1 MKRPTATTRHQA
13 AMARREA
20 NAIRQARAEE
30 NRKRR
35 ALKKHGFHLSAYERE
50 DADFYPTPPILAAGL
65 AVGLPQLRIELPRIA
80 LDPCGGDG
88 ALRCG
93 LAPFGIEVRL
103 TDLYPEKYPA
113 ADGYMTGEPLDAGH
127 AESLRLSLDEAGAD
141 CRAIITNS
149 PHNTEEATAI
159 VRNVIALAED
169 GRIEFAAMLF
179 KNIWG
184 DEKGRISFFNRP
196 SFLGEIV
203 CCWRARWILGS
214 KGSPEHA
221 YAWYV
226 WRREPKSGL
235 ALKVRVGEAEAIAAT
250 IAAISREAA

>member
-1 MKRPTATTRHQA
+1 
-13 AMARREA
+13 
-20 NAIRQARAEE
+20 
-30 NRKRR
+30 
-35 ALKKHGFHLSAYERE
+35 
-50 DADFYPTPPILAAGL
+50 
-65 AVGLPQLRIELPRIA
+65 
-80 LDPCGGDG
+80 
-88 ALRCG
+88 
-93 LAPFGIEVRL
+93 
-103 TDLYPEKYPA
+103 
-113 ADGYMTGEPLDAGH
+113 MTGEPLDARH
-127 AESLRLSLDEAGAD
+127 AESLRFSLDEAGAD

-235 ALKVRVGEAEAIAAT
+235 ALKVRVSEAQAIAAT
-250 IAAISREAA
+250 IAAISREADMMLKALDLYSKAADALYRHEAEASRRRVILRQGGLLRAKPSHNQPRMKTLRATAGAYRA